1 MRIIYFDCFS
11 GISGDMIL
19 GALIDAGVDIQWL
32 NQELSKMDITYS
44 LKTTRVTKGGL
55 QGLRALVGVDKERL
69 APTRMFEIINKSSL
83 SEKIKAVSC
92 QIIERLVQAEAFVHN
107 IPSDRVH
114 FHELGDKDTLVDVV
128 GAVICIDKLGVE
140 KIYSSA
146 LNLGSGS
153 VSCEHGIL
161 PVPAPATAE
170 LIKNFPVYSVPGT
183 DRELTTPTGAAII
196 TTLGLCVEH
205 LPQMQVQWI
214 GYGAGGHETTI
225 PNLLRVFVGEAADK
239 KDENEMNIYEQDIAT
254 HAETRRR
261 EENRAAFPDIYE
273 HDAVTLLETNIDD
286 MNPEIHDYL
295 IEELMKQ
302 GAIDVWLIPI
312 HGKKGRI
319 GILLS
324 VISHH
329 EDVDRLVS
337 LIFSQTTTIGIR
349 IHPVAR
355 KKLPRQSVEIH
366 TKYGIL
372 KAKETAIGDK
382 RRVIPEY
389 EECRRIAV
397 KENVPLQEVYWECMR
412 G

>member
-1 MRIIYFDCFS
+1 MRIAYFDCFS

-19 GALIDAGVDIQWL
+19 GALIDAGVDVQWL
-32 NQELSKMDITYS
+32 NQELSKMEITYS
-44 LKTTRVTKGGL
+44 LETTRVTKGGL
-55 QGLRALVGVDKERL
+55 QGLRALVGVGKERL
-69 APTRMFEIINKSSL
+69 VPSKMFEIINKSSL
-83 SEKIKAVSC
+83 SERIKDVSC

-114 FHELGDKDTLVDVV
+114 FHELGDMDTLVDVV
-128 GAVICIDKLGVE
+128 GAVICIDKLGIE

-170 LIKNFPVYSVPGT
+170 LIRNFPVYSAPGT

-196 TTLGLCVEH
+196 TTLGIGVEH
-205 LPQMQVQWI
+205 MPQMQVQVI
-214 GYGAGGHETTI
+214 GYGAGGHETII
-225 PNLLRVFVGEAADK
+225 PNLLRVFVGEIADK
-239 KDENEMNIYEQDIAT
+239 KDENEMDIYEQDV
-254 HAETRRR
+254 
-261 EENRAAFPDIYE
+261 
-273 HDAVTLLETNIDD
+273 VTLLETNIDD
-286 MNPEIHDYL
+286 MNPEIYDYL

-319 GILLS
+319 GVLLS
-324 VISHH
+324 VISLH
-329 EDVDRLVS
+329 EDEDRLAS
-337 LIFSQTTTIGIR
+337 IIFSQTTTIGIR

-355 KKLPRQSVEIH
+355 KKLPRRSVEIN
-366 TKYGIL
+366 TTYGIL
-372 KAKETAIGDK
+372 KAKEATIGDK
-382 RRVIPEY
+382 KRVIPEY
-389 EECRRIAV
+389 EECRRIAI

-412 G
+412 RA